1 MNTVKRI
8 IVVALLLVAGSVH
21 ADMTRR
27 AAFLRQVIGN
37 GVSVRSNV
45 ASIANPSAGTYTVTL
60 TRGCEQAL
68 GVVSV
73 NANRGDG
80 ICFGDF
86 TATNVITV
94 TCRNSSN
101 TLANIPNGT
110 IVQLVAYCAVP

>member
-1 MNTVKRI
+1 MKRI
-8 IVVALLLVAGSVH
+8 FIVFLLLLVGTVAY
-21 ADMTRR
+21 ADVNSR

-37 GVSVRSNV
+37 GVSVRVNI
-45 ASIANPSAGTYTVTL
+45 ASIANPSAGTYTLTL
-60 TRGCEQAL
+60 TNGCPQAL
-68 GVVSV
+68 GIVNV